1 MFSKNAN
8 ITIYTNETSN
18 QIHPKNLVMKK
29 LQHNTEY
36 KSSSRNIQNASL
48 LCNGKSWFLTLGSTG
63 TCLTPQNHKDDKSCL
78 DINKVAAKKYGEN

>member
-1 MFSKNAN
+1 MKRQ
-8 ITIYTNETSN
+8 TKYT
-18 QIHPKNLVMKK
+18 PKNLVMKK

-48 LCNGKSWFLTLGSTG
+48 LCNSKSWFSTLGSTG